1 MQKTIDKCKK
11 QAYNMTQQ
19 TTKGGQ
25 IMFMCK
31 FYYFYFFNMG
41 CPSFVK
47 TEK

>member
-1 MQKTIDKCKK
+1 
-11 QAYNMTQQ
+11 MTQQ

-41 CPSFVK
+41 CPSFVR
-47 TEK
+47 TEKR